1 MESMDVME
9 RTLAQEKNRFEKFAK
24 LMHIISTVMWI
35 LFALGAAFCLIV
47 PTVQL
52 LQYRNNGGETDLR
65 SSLFFIFYLFLVL
78 GGIGLLW
85 NSARHVFRRLRTAET
100 PFCYD
105 IADKIK
111 ATGTLAATFGGI
123 WLVYR
128 MIAEVLLKNNII
140 RLVSES
146 DGFRELG
153 YTFIFSVIILGVVLM
168 MTAYV
173 FNYGCKLQQESDE
186 TL

>member
-1 MESMDVME
+1 MDVME
-9 RTLAQEKNRFEKFAK
+9 RTLAQEKGRFDKFCRI
-24 LMHIISTVMWI
+24 MHVISTLLWI
-35 LFALGAAFCLIV
+35 LFMIGAVFCLIV
-47 PTVQL
+47 PIVQAV
-52 LQYRNNGGETDLR
+52 QYRNNGGAVRMTETLV
-65 SSLFFIFYLFLVL
+65 SVLYVFLVL

-85 NSARHVFRRLRTAET
+85 NSARHIFRRLRTAET

-111 ATGTLAATFGGI
+111 GTGFLAILLGI
-123 WLVYR
+123 ISFVYR
-128 MIAEVLLKNNII
+128 TIVELLVKNGG
-140 RLVSES
+140 LKSFVKS
-146 DGFRELG
+146 DGFVDLDF
-153 YTFIFSVIILGVVLM
+153 TFIYSVIILGVVLM